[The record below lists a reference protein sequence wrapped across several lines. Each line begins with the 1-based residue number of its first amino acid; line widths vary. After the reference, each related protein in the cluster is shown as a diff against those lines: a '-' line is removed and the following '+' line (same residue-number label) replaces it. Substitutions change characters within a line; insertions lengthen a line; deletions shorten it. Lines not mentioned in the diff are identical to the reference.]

1 MGGGG
6 KRRARRV
13 KKTKP
18 TIWHA
23 AREGLI
29 NDIEVLLQLGADINE
44 VDVPFSFS
52 MFLFTAAW
60 RSSLPDWAPLHYACL
75 LGRKDTVKFLIDHN
89 ADVNKMTEG
98 VSHLLI
104 LFLCFLI
111 SWNAP
116 VLGRR
121 RTRSSSWASLR

>member
-13 KKTKP
+13 KKTRP

-29 NDIEVLLQLGADINE
+29 ADLEILLQLGGDINE
-44 VDVPFSFS
+44 IDVFLPFS
-52 MFLFTAAW
+52 MFLFDATW
-60 RSSLPDWAPLHYACL
+60 RSPYLFWAPLHYACL
-75 LGRKDTVKFLIDHN
+75 LGRKDMVKFLIEHN

-98 VSHLLI
+98 VLSFFT
-104 LFLCFLI
+104 LFL
-111 SWNAP
+111 
-116 VLGRR
+116 
-121 RTRSSSWASLR
+121 